1 MDPEDASPPPTAPST
16 LPAPPPSHPMP
27 QWGGVGLVGFEVTG
41 HDYRRL
47 AADPEARRLLNLDAA
62 ELDEE

>member
-1 MDPEDASPPPTAPST
+1 
-16 LPAPPPSHPMP
+16 MP